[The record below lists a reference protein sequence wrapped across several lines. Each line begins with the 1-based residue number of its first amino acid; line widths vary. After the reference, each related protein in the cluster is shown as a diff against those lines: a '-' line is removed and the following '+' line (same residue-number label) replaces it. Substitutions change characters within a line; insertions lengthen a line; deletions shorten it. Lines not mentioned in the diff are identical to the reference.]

1 MVKSKNDK
9 ASSQKAGGIK
19 MVSNNRKI
27 KTVNENT
34 KTLRKLYNQLMSK
47 DKQYSGKPE
56 IIKKILKQID
66 GNYSEF
72 CFKHDGCRILQGS
85 IKYGTVDQRALII
98 SKLIPL
104 LYDIINGKYSIYL
117 SAKIFK
123 YANMNQRNEIMKNV
137 LVPNYKKLL
146 KFSGGISFMRFVF
159 MYSHSNYQ
167 EQLINMYF
175 DEYLKIP
182 FQKIKDNFDHGT
194 HKNEDEDV
202 EMKNENII
210 VEKAES
216 FESEDIREKIKTHLE
231 KQLENGVS
239 KNYIFHGFLNK
250 VFDYLDEKTQVYISE
265 LFDDDFM
272 PFLNNN
278 YGFKLACKLYAVA
291 GAKTRKKVIKLIRE
305 NINDLITSDNGTY
318 FIIKIILF
326 TDDTKI
332 IEKNLLKF
340 IVEKLTENF
349 QGNQNI
355 IKIVWNIFFPFNKK
369 CNNNAQQEVLAFSK
383 PYSNKKDLEKR
394 QNEIIAPIFEDLY
407 KIIAY
412 EVRYLLSDELFSIF
426 LTDFISY
433 LLDKD
438 EIEKIEEML
447 NHITSILELDIKS
460 NKDTISN
467 SLFADRVGHK
477 TIKRIM
483 KSLSETKKEGKKYMF
498 GFIEKIAKLLKVN
511 LEAFLNTKAIFI
523 IVQIMENEKTKSLIK
538 DDLEKFRSEIEKNKT
553 NTKLAGM
560 VLLGKL
566 I

>member
-9 ASSQKAGGIK
+9 ATSKKNAGGIK
-19 MVSNNRKI
+19 MVSNDRKN

-34 KTLRKLYNQLMSK
+34 KTLHKLYNQLMSK
-47 DKQYSGKPE
+47 DKQYSAKPE
-56 IIKKILKQID
+56 IINKILKQID
-66 GNYSEF
+66 GNYSQF

-85 IKYGTVDQRALII
+85 IKYGTVEQRKIII
-98 SKLIPL
+98 SNLIGS
-104 LYDIINGKYSIYL
+104 LYKIINGKYSIYL

-123 YANMNQRNEIMKNV
+123 YANFKQREEIMNDV
-137 LVPNYKKLL
+137 LIPNFNKLL
-146 KFSGGISFMRFVF
+146 KYSGGISFMRFVF
-159 MYSHSNYQ
+159 MYSPASYQ
-167 EQLINMYF
+167 EELINLYF
-175 DEYLKIP
+175 TRYLNIP
-182 FQKIKDNFDHGT
+182 FKEIKENFE
-194 HKNEDEDV
+194 HKNEDE
-202 EMKNENII
+202 EMKLGNII
-210 VEKAES
+210 IEKRES
-216 FESEDIREKIKTHLE
+216 FKTEDLREKIKAHLE

-250 VFDYLDEKTQVYISE
+250 IFDYLDEKTQVYISE

-272 PFLNNN
+272 PFLSNI

-291 GAKTRKKVIKLIRE
+291 GAKTRKKVIKVIRE
-305 NINDLITSDNGTY
+305 NINDLITSENGTY

-340 IVEKLTENF
+340 VVEKLTENF
-349 QGNQNI
+349 QGNKNV

-369 CNNNAQQEVLAFSK
+369 CNNNVQQEILEFSR
-383 PYSNKKDLEKR
+383 PFSNKKDLNKR
-394 QNEIIAPIFEDLY
+394 QNEIISPIFEDIN

-412 EVRYLLSDELFSIF
+412 EVRFLLTDDLFSLF
-426 LTDFISY
+426 LTDFITY

-438 EIEKIEEML
+438 EKQKIEELL
-447 NHITSILELDIKS
+447 NHIVSLLEFDVKS

-467 SLFADRVGHK
+467 SLIADRVGHK

-483 KSLSETKKEGKKYMF
+483 KTLSETKKQGKKYML
-498 GFIEKIAKLLKVN
+498 GFVEKIVKILKLN

-538 DDLEKFRSEIEKNKT
+538 DDLEKFRSEIKKNEA
-553 NTKLAGM
+553 NPKLVGM
-560 VLLGKL
+560 VLLAKL